1 VGEGTCILRSFT
13 ISASH
18 QILFKWPNQEEWK
31 GWACSMRTERQ
42 RRIQGFCGVT
52 WEKGQ
57 LRRPRHR
64 WEENYK
70 TDLQEIGWEAWTR
83 LLRLQS
89 GTSVTIFWMWW
100 WTFGLHKMQEISSL
114 AVEILAFQHEV
125 SYTQWQTTVAVLL
138 KNTFTVLLSSP

>member
-1 VGEGTCILRSFT
+1 MRRTRYRGIYDLYSSSNVVKVIKSRWMRWALNVARIRERRGTHSV
-13 ISASH
+13 SVW
-18 QILFKWPNQEEWK
+18 KPKEEK
-31 GWACSMRTERQ
+31 T
-42 RRIQGFCGVT
+42 
-52 WEKGQ
+52 